1 MTTLV
6 YINKYTGTWLF
17 LSLLD
22 NSEDFLLPSSKKEM
36 SSKSPLLV
44 AKGVLFC
51 NVNEYILLKPW
62 KLRNDMISSYIK
74 AIIIAI
80 QQKEF
85 EKLHSCVFVHSFCS
99 LGMHVA
105 INMIKEIHLFE
116 GQKSL

>member
-1 MTTLV
+1 MYWYMVVFIL
-6 YINKYTGTWLF
+6 N
-17 LSLLD
+17 LLD

-51 NVNEYILLKPW
+51 YVNEYILLKPW
-62 KLRNDMISSYIK
+62 KLRNMISSYIE

-85 EKLHSCVFVHSFCS
+85 LKITFGVFVHSFCS

-105 INMIKEIHLFE
+105 INMIKEMHLFE

>member
-1 MTTLV
+1 
-6 YINKYTGTWLF
+6 
-17 LSLLD
+17 
-22 NSEDFLLPSSKKEM
+22 M

-51 NVNEYILLKPW
+51 YVNEYMLKPW
-62 KLRNDMISSYIK
+62 IFRIDMISSNIK

-85 EKLHSCVFVHSFCS
+85 LKITFGVFVHSFCS

-105 INMIKEIHLFE
+105 INMIKEMHLFE